1 MNAARVQSAAFIKIK
16 SSNIMDG
23 IREQTDRPAKRER
36 EKILVLLYSD
46 GFVEVYGEKHIDARI
61 VNVPVAST
69 PAGEILAEEYVELT
83 IPRCYRD
90 IYFPTA
96 KRATELLRP
105 IKPSDIAFRKW
116 SVELVR
122 QIQGRNA

>member
-1 MNAARVQSAAFIKIK
+1 MQSTE
-16 SSNIMDG
+16 SPP
-23 IREQTDRPAKRER
+23 DRPAKRER
-36 EKILVLLYSD
+36 EKILVLLYHD
-46 GFVEVYGEKHIDARI
+46 GFVEVYGDKHIDCRI
-61 VNVPVAST
+61 VNVPVTGLA
-69 PAGEILAEEYVELT
+69 AGEILAEQFVELT

-105 IKPSDIAFRKW
+105 ARSSDIAYRKW